1 MNVGFHRCISRAVA
15 SWIILQ
21 TEAGLQNPTLK
32 RLKTAFS
39 RDMKTTEMSFLDGH
53 DDLKMRFERPG
64 FGWAFLY
71 CPDFKEM
78 MVPPLGLE
86 PRTS

>member
-15 SWIILQ
+15 SWTISQ
-21 TEAGLQNPTLK
+21 TEAGLQKPTLK

-39 RDMKTTEMSFLDGH
+39 RDMKITEMSSLDGH
-53 DDLKMRFERPG
+53 DDLKKRLERPG
-64 FGWAFLY
+64 FGWAFLHRS
-71 CPDFKEM
+71 DFKEM